1 MLSASAQAR
10 AQKEQAFRPAVSVIV
25 AHFIYR
31 GGGWGVWNHL
41 GGGLVAEIV
50 ADVPQQRLLV
60 LRGVRSAPAP
70 RTATPHR
77 IAERGAMSGKAIR
90 AASRRLTLVD
100 GSIWQSLGMIFF
112 NRSPAR
118 RRRGSA
124 A

>member
-1 MLSASAQAR
+1 MCRSSVSWSCAGCAQRR
-10 AQKEQAFRPAVSVIV
+10 AEDGNPPPNR
-25 AHFIYR
+25 R
-31 GGGWGVWNHL
+31 EG
-41 GGGLVAEIV
+41 
-50 ADVPQQRLLV
+50 R
-60 LRGVRSAPAP
+60 
-70 RTATPHR
+70 
-77 IAERGAMSGKAIR
+77 AMRGKAIR